1 MTTVLKALQDLEQR
15 QLSVKPGAL
24 STATPEESRRWPV
37 LAPALLAVA
46 CGALGVAGLLIARQG
61 TPPTATSV
69 ATAPQAAV
77 QRELPEAIAPR
88 SRAPVEEE
96 APWGRV
102 ERRVE
107 AAPAAP
113 AAERP
118 AAPSAQPAVVRAPQP
133 AAQAAKPRREAP
145 QRRVRERE
153 AEVGEDAD
161 DTAAPIV
168 PAPAVEPAPAE
179 AAPAREAPMVQ
190 TGAAR
195 VEVISIVYS
204 SDVARRTAT
213 LRINGGRPVVM
224 HEGQSANGVDVQL
237 ILESSVYISNRGNV
251 AEIGVDR

>member
-107 AAPAAP
+107 AAPAA
-113 AAERP
+113 ERP

-168 PAPAVEPAPAE
+168 PAPAVEPAPAEAE